1 MLQINSRSSTFHKQ
15 TVTILVSG
23 IFAQLAFA
31 NNLEYEAPPLDE
43 VVVSASGYEQKMMDT
58 AASINLV
65 TINQIQNGQAR
76 DNLSEPLNRVPG
88 IFALNRQNYAQDLQI
103 SSRGFGANS
112 TFGTRGIQLIVDNIP
127 GTVADG
133 QGQISHI
140 DLPSTDRIEGCEA
153 HFLFYT
159 ATRRVAVFTHSD
171 VSFRTSLFYRN
182 VAFVCTRH

>member
-15 TVTILVSG
+15 AITILVSG

-31 NNLEYEAPPLDE
+31 NNPEYEAPPLDE

-103 SSRGFGANS
+103 S
-112 TFGTRGIQLIVDNIP
+112 
-127 GTVADG
+127 
-133 QGQISHI
+133 
-140 DLPSTDRIEGCEA
+140 
-153 HFLFYT
+153 
-159 ATRRVAVFTHSD
+159 
-171 VSFRTSLFYRN
+171 
-182 VAFVCTRH
+182 

>member
-1 MLQINSRSSTFHKQ
+1 MLQINSRNPTFPKQ
-15 TVTILVSG
+15 TIAILVSG
-23 IFAQLAFA
+23 VFAQLAFA
-31 NNLEYEAPPLDE
+31 SNPEYEAPSLDE
-43 VVVSASGYEQKMMDT
+43 VVVSASGYEQKIMDT

-112 TFGTRGIQLIVDNIP
+112 TFGTRGIRLIVDNIP

-140 DLPSTDRIEGCEA
+140 DLPSTDRIEVMRGP
-153 HFLFYT
+153 FSVLYGNSSGGVI
-159 ATRRVAVFTHSD
+159 RVFTQI
-171 VSFRTSLFYRN
+171 
-182 VAFVCTRH
+182 